1 MSKTVYFDNNATT
14 RVAPEVRDAM
24 LPFFGELYG
33 NPSSMHA
40 FGGSVAKHVDAARE
54 EVARFLNADPDEI
67 IFTSCA
73 TESDNSAIRGT
84 ADYFGKDLKVI
95 TTAVEHPA
103 VLQPCRRL
111 KALGHEVVELPVDST
126 GQLDL
131 AQLEAELAKDN
142 KRTTTSSQPS
152 QRPILVSVMWANNET
167 GVLFPIEKVAEL
179 CKAHGAILH
188 TDAVQVAGKIP
199 VDVKKVPVDMLSMS
213 GHKFHAPKGVGIFYV
228 RKGTRLKPFM
238 LGGHQE
244 RTRRAGTENVPYI
257 VGLAKACEL
266 ARLGMADEAVK
277 LTALRDKLEAGIL
290 ASCPNVRVNGDRA
303 HRLPNTLNVSFEYI
317 EGEAIAYHLS
327 DLGICISTGS
337 ACASGSLDPSHVIR
351 AMGVPFTAVHGS
363 VRFSLSRY
371 NTMEEVDYVLEKL
384 PPVIKNLRE
393 LSPFGPDKDV
403 STFK

>member
-1 MSKTVYFDNNATT
+1 MKTVYFDNNATT
-14 RVAPEVRDAM
+14 QVAPEVREAM

-40 FGGSVAKHVDAARE
+40 FGGEIAKHVDRARE
-54 EVARFLNADPDEI
+54 EVARFLNCDPDEV

-73 TESDNSAIRGT
+73 SESDNSAIRGT
-84 ADYFGKDLKVI
+84 ADYFGKGLKVI

-111 KALGHEVVELPVDST
+111 KALGHDVVELPVDSL
-126 GQLDL
+126 GQINLD
-131 AQLEAELAKDN
+131 QLKAELAK
-142 KRTTTSSQPS
+142 SSAP
-152 QRPILVSVMWANNET
+152 PKLVSIMYANNET
-167 GVLFPIEKVAEL
+167 GVLFPIEKIAEI
-179 CKAHGAILH
+179 CREHGAIFH

-199 VDVKKVPVDMLSMS
+199 VDVKRLPVDMLSMS
-213 GHKFHAPKGVGIFYV
+213 GHKFHAPKGIGIFYV
-228 RKGTRLKPFM
+228 RKGTKLKPFL

-244 RTRRAGTENVPYI
+244 RSRRAGTENVPYI

-266 ARLGMADEAVK
+266 ARLGMAEEAVK
-277 LTALRDKLEAGIL
+277 LSALRDKLEAGIL

-303 HRLPNTLNVSFEYI
+303 HRLPNTLNVSFEYV

-371 NTMEEVDYVLEKL
+371 NTEEEVDYVLEKL
-384 PPVIKNLRE
+384 PPVIRNLRD
-393 LSPFGPDKDV
+393 LSPFGPGQDV
-403 STFK
+403 TTFK

>member
-14 RVAPEVRDAM
+14 QVAPEVRDAM
-24 LPFFGELYG
+24 LPFLGELYG

-40 FGGSVAKHVDAARE
+40 FGGEIAKSVDRARE
-54 EVARFLNADPDEI
+54 EVARFLNAEPDEI

-111 KALGHEVVELPVDST
+111 KALGHEVVEFPVDSL
-126 GQLDL
+126 GQIDL
-131 AQLEAELAKDN
+131 AQLEAELTK
-142 KRTTTSSQPS
+142 TSSLVPHPS
-152 QRPILVSVMWANNET
+152 SLVSIMWANNET
-167 GVLFPIEKVAEL
+167 GVLFPIEKIAEI

-213 GHKFHAPKGVGIFYV
+213 GHKFHAPKGIGIFYV
-228 RKGTRLKPFM
+228 RKGTKLKPFM

-244 RTRRAGTENVPYI
+244 RSRRAGTENVPYI

-266 ARLGMADEAVK
+266 ARLGMAKEAVQ
-277 LTALRDKLEAGIL
+277 LAAMRDRLESGIL
-290 ASCPNVRVNGDRA
+290 AKCPNVRVNGDTA

-371 NTMEEVDYVLEKL
+371 NTMNEVDYVLDKL
-384 PPVIKNLRE
+384 PPVIRNLRE
-393 LSPFGPDKDV
+393 LSPFGPGQDV
-403 STFK
+403 TTFK